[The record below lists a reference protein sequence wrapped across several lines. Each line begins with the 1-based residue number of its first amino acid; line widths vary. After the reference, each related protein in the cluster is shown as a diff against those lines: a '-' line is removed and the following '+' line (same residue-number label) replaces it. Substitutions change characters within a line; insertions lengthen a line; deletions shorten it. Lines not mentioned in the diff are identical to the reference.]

1 MANEWIKYKEKV
13 VLDDNNMVLCIL
25 HLDGALVF
33 GRAVIDELDV
43 KYSNLDH
50 KDKLE
55 KCYDMALSRANDAF
69 LQSVKPIDKEFLHE
83 QVTFHGL
90 YLNYLSYSLINYTKS
105 IIKMIQ

>member
-1 MANEWIKYKEKV
+1 MTNEWIKYKEKV
-13 VLDDNNMVLCIL
+13 VLDDNSTVLCVL

-43 KYSNLDH
+43 KYFNLSH

-69 LQSVKPIDKEFLHE
+69 LQSVKPTNKEFLHK
-83 QVTFHGL
+83 QVTCHGL
-90 YLNYLSYSLINYTKS
+90 YLNYLSNSLINYTKS
-105 IIKMIQ
+105 IIKMLQ